1 MKLCQ
6 RTNTDIT
13 QEQIIQVQK
22 HSIAQ
27 VSGKNLFKLREGRI
41 GASQSKAAA
50 HSDPALPSQSLIQG
64 ICYLELHKL
73 NTKAVRHGCNH
84 EASTI
89 RALRNPWK
97 KLVNFKIVKCG
108 LFINQER
115 PWIHATPDFLCSCD
129 CCDDGCEEIKCSYC
143 IENCDFD
150 SYVSKPSSWTFL
162 GSSLLDRNE
171 YYYQVQQHLC
181 STKLNYNYF
190 TVCAVNE
197 AINYLKFVQTKILPD
212 KEHWN

>member
-89 RALRNPWK
+89 RALRNP
-97 KLVNFKIVKCG
+97 
-108 LFINQER
+108 
-115 PWIHATPDFLCSCD
+115 
-129 CCDDGCEEIKCSYC
+129 
-143 IENCDFD
+143 
-150 SYVSKPSSWTFL
+150 
-162 GSSLLDRNE
+162 
-171 YYYQVQQHLC
+171 
-181 STKLNYNYF
+181 
-190 TVCAVNE
+190 
-197 AINYLKFVQTKILPD
+197 
-212 KEHWN
+212 